1 MTDPGWN
8 PQQPYGN
15 PYGHQQPYGQPPQQP
30 YGQPPQQPY
39 GQPVPPPVP
48 QQQSFVQLGPP
59 VDPSEERTYAM
70 AAHLGQLIVGFIAP
84 LLTYLLYK
92 DRSQYIRW
100 HSVQALN
107 FSITCFIYVLALTFV
122 SVITFGLG
130 LLLFL
135 PLIALEIV
143 FMVMAG
149 VAANRGEWYRYPQW
163 IAFPLVS

>member
-30 YGQPPQQPY
+30 YGQP
-39 GQPVPPPVP
+39 VPPPVP
-48 QQQSFVQLGPP
+48 QQPFVQLGPP
-59 VDPSEERTYAM
+59 VNPSEERTYAM
-70 AAHLGQLIVGFIAP
+70 AAHIGQLVVGFIAP

-107 FSITCFIYVLALTFV
+107 FSITCFIYVLVLTV
-122 SVITFGLG
+122 VTVITFGIG
-130 LLLFL
+130 VLLFL
-135 PLIALEIV
+135 PLAAVEII
-143 FMVMAG
+143 FLVMAG

-163 IAFPLVS
+163 LAFPLVS